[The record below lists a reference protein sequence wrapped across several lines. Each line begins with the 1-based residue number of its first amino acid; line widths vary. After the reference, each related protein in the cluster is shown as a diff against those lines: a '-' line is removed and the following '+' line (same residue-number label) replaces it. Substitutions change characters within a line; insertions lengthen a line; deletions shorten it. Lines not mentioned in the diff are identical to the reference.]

1 MDLWTEFEGHTIDS
15 AFALNKLL
23 QTEGRSAFFS
33 TLNSKGESVLIRLVE
48 CHFDEDE
55 ILARWQGVQALNH
68 PNFLRIDHY
77 GQFLIEADD
86 ITAVY
91 VVFERVDANLGQ
103 VLERGRL
110 SPADAAQIGLSMASA
125 LETLHAHG
133 FVHEHVEP
141 RNIFAVGE
149 TVRLRSDCVRGTP
162 EGERGIEA
170 RRRDVFDLALVLTQ
184 VLTGRKGPFT
194 SHERPVLPAPFE
206 DIVRNGM
213 SGAWGLEAITAAL
226 MSHKATRMTPGAKA
240 VPVAGPKSAPMEEG
254 PRPAPVAASRPA
266 PPAGQVVSAAAAKP
280 REVDAKPFSS
290 RVMQREFPFDR
301 RAAADEKADK
311 DDGHLRWRASFLIE
325 EWRDRFQGSLSRWI
339 AALGMLLAVVLCG
352 WALTHH
358 LLNARAAS
366 VAPPPS
372 PSHAADPAPRS
383 ARTPSRTASAALRAR
398 SSNAAATA
406 GALHGAEQWRVVAF
420 TYNREDQAKKKAS
433 SLSAKLPGLQ
443 PEAFSPT
450 GKGPWLVTVGGP
462 LDRDAAYALAHRAR
476 SLGLPHDTYAQNYKA
491 R

>member
-33 TLNSKGESVLIRLVE
+33 TLNAKGESVLIRIVE

-55 ILARWQGVQALNH
+55 ILARWRGVQALNH

-91 VVFERVDANLGQ
+91 VVFEHVDANLGQ

-110 SPADAAQIGLSMASA
+110 STADAAQIGLSMASA

-149 TVRLRSDCVRGTP
+149 TVRLRSDCVRETP
-162 EGERGIEA
+162 EGERGIDA
-170 RRRDVFDLALVLTQ
+170 RRRDVFDLSVVLIQ
-184 VLTGRKGPFT
+184 VLTGLKAPFA
-194 SHERPVLPAPFE
+194 SYARPALPAPFE
-206 DIVRNGM
+206 EIVSNGM
-213 SGAWGLEAITAAL
+213 SGAWGLEAIIAAL
-226 MSHKATRMTPGAKA
+226 ASHKSAKPTPQPRPTLAA
-240 VPVAGPKSAPMEEG
+240 IAGPK
-254 PRPAPVAASRPA
+254 PA
-266 PPAGQVVSAAAAKP
+266 PPAAAKPAPHTTQVVSSASAASA
-280 REVDAKPFSS
+280 RDMDARPFSS
-290 RVMQREFPFDR
+290 RATQREFPFDR
-301 RAAADEKADK
+301 QGAANDKAGV
-311 DDGHLRWRASFLIE
+311 DDGPRRWRASFLID
-325 EWRDRFQGSLSRWI
+325 EWRARFQDSSLRWI
-339 AALGMLLAVVLCG
+339 AAVGMLLAVVLCG

-358 LLNARAAS
+358 LLKARAAS
-366 VAPPPS
+366 
-372 PSHAADPAPRS
+372 AAQPDSASAAAAPAPRS
-383 ARTPSRTASAALRAR
+383 TRTPSHTPQAALRAH
-398 SSNAAATA
+398 SSNSASTA
-406 GALHGAEQWRVVAF
+406 GAVRGAAQWRVVAF
-420 TYNREDQAKKKAS
+420 TYNREEQAKKKAS
-433 SLSAKLPGLQ
+433 SLSQKLPGLK
-443 PEAFSPT
+443 PEAFSPN

-462 LDRDAAYALAHRAR
+462 LDRDAAYALAHRAS
-476 SLGLPHDTYAQNYKA
+476 SLGLPHDTYAQNYKV

>member
-15 AFALNKLL
+15 AYALNKLL

-33 TLNSKGESVLIRLVE
+33 TLNGKGESVLIRIVE

-55 ILARWQGVQALNH
+55 ILARWRGVQVLNH

-110 SPADAAQIGLSMASA
+110 STADAAQIGLSMASA

-149 TVRLRSDCVRGTP
+149 TVRLRSDCVRETP
-162 EGERGIEA
+162 EGERGIDA
-170 RRRDVFDLALVLTQ
+170 RRRDVFDLSVVLIQ
-184 VLTGRKGPFT
+184 VLTGLK
-194 SHERPVLPAPFE
+194 APFASYARPPLPSPFE
-206 DIVRNGM
+206 EIVSNGM
-213 SGAWGLEAITAAL
+213 TGAWGLEAIIAAL
-226 MSHKATRMTPGAKA
+226 ASHKASKPASASARP
-240 VPVAGPKSAPMEEG
+240 VPVAAPK
-254 PRPAPVAASRPA
+254 PA
-266 PPAGQVVSAAAAKP
+266 PPAAPAVAAAAAAST
-280 REVDAKPFSS
+280 RGADARPFSS
-290 RVMQREFPFDR
+290 RAMQREFPFDR
-301 RAAADEKADK
+301 RAAANEKERV
-311 DDGHLRWRASFLIE
+311 DDGHLRWRASFLVE
-325 EWRDRFQGSLSRWI
+325 EWRDRLQDSSLRWI
-339 AALGMLLAVVLCG
+339 AAVGMLLAVILCG

-358 LLNARAAS
+358 LLQARAAGATQPDS
-366 VAPPPS
+366 ASPVAAPPPHS
-372 PSHAADPAPRS
+372 AKTPSH
-383 ARTPSRTASAALRAR
+383 TPSTALRAH
-398 SSNAAATA
+398 SSTTASTGGAAHT
-406 GALHGAEQWRVVAF
+406 AEQWRVVAF
-420 TYNREDQAKKKAS
+420 TYNREDQAKKKVS
-433 SLSAKLPGLQ
+433 SLSQKLPGLK
-443 PEAFSPT
+443 PEAFSPN

-462 LDRDAAYALAHRAR
+462 LDRDAAYALAHKAR
-476 SLGLPHDTYAQNYKA
+476 SLGLPHDTYAQNYKL